1 MNLPRRHLAVAMA
14 VALIALLLE
23 GVGSAVVAGA
33 WSQPRGHY
41 YTKLSGIFYSADEV
55 YNEMGVRQAQGMDD
69 DSFDGSQG
77 FLYVEYGL
85 RERLTVI
92 GQINA
97 GVLAAMNTLTKRET
111 TGIGDVD
118 LGVKYQLTDGP
129 IVLSPSASLK
139 IPTGYNEHFDPPMGT
154 GHADMEFRLLVA
166 RSLYPLPFYVG
177 AESGFRFRGG
187 IYSNQVPYFFE
198 VGATLHPRFFAK
210 GYISGIN
217 TRSSDA
223 ESTGEVGS
231 LQVSEG
237 NFTKFGFNG
246 AYKVAGP
253 MWVDV
258 LAETIIDGENVGAG
272 VSWGLGF
279 SYSP

>member
-1 MNLPRRHLAVAMA
+1 MKEPGHLTLAIIL
-14 VALIALLLE
+14 ALIAPLLE
-23 GVGSAVVAGA
+23 GAVNQVMAGA
-33 WSQPRGHY
+33 WSQPAGHY

-55 YNEMGVRQAQGMDD
+55 YNERGVRQAQGMDD

-85 RERLTVI
+85 RERLTVVS
-92 GQINA
+92 QVNA
-97 GVLAAMNTLTKRET
+97 GVLAAMDTFTKRET

-129 IVLSPSASLK
+129 VVLSPFATLK

-154 GHADMEFRLLVA
+154 GHADLELRLLAA
-166 RSLYPLPFYVG
+166 RSLYPLPVYVG

-187 IYSNQVPYFFE
+187 EYSNQLPYFLE
-198 VGATLHPRFFAK
+198 VGVTPHPRVFAK
-210 GYISGIN
+210 GYVSGIN
-217 TRSSDA
+217 TRTSDE

-237 NFTKFGFNG
+237 DFTKLGFNG
-246 AYKVAGP
+246 AYKLAGP

-258 LAETIIDGENVGAG
+258 LVESIIDGENVGAG

>member
-1 MNLPRRHLAVAMA
+1 MREPGHLTIIIVLT
-14 VALIALLLE
+14 LIALLLE
-23 GVGSAVVAGA
+23 GTVNQVAAGA
-33 WSQPRGHY
+33 WSQPAGHY

-85 RERLTVI
+85 RERLTVVS
-92 GQINA
+92 QINA
-97 GVLAAMNTLTKRET
+97 GVLAAMDTFTKRET

-129 IVLSPSASLK
+129 IVVSPFATLK

-154 GHADMEFRLLVA
+154 GHADLELRLLAA
-166 RSLYPLPFYVG
+166 RSLYPLPVYVG

-187 IYSNQVPYFFE
+187 EYSNQLPYFLE
-198 VGATLHPRFFAK
+198 VGVTPHPRVFAK
-210 GYISGIN
+210 GYVSGIN
-217 TRSSDA
+217 TRTSDE

-237 NFTKFGFNG
+237 DFTKLGFNG
-246 AYKVAGP
+246 AYKLAGP

-258 LAETIIDGENVGAG
+258 LVESIIDGENVGAG